1 MPTLSEIKTGDI
13 VRLKKPKNPFMLV
26 SSVNPNT
33 KMVLVKTITGPKV
46 YDYKDLILILTEEDE
61 KNETI

>member
-1 MPTLSEIKTGDI
+1 MLSEIKTGDL
-13 VRLKKPKNPFMLV
+13 VRLKNPDNPFMLV
-26 SSVNPNT
+26 SSVNLDT

-46 YDYKDLILILTEEDE
+46 YDSKDLVLILIEEDE